1 MSLAIDVDRITH
13 VLLADGWHKV
23 VGRSFDLDSY
33 EYIQKS
39 DEHEPGEHQSQPI
52 PLLRGGAVAGIPS
65 TGACWNEAGD
75 IRLSCPLTA
84 ILAVKEKR

>member
-1 MSLAIDVDRITH
+1 MSLAIDVDRVTH

-23 VGRSFDLDSY
+23 QGRSFDLDAY

-39 DEHEPGEHQSQPI
+39 DEEPI
-52 PLLRGGAVAGIPS
+52 PLLRGGSVTGIPS

-75 IRLSCPLTA
+75 VRLSCPLTS
-84 ILAVKEKR
+84 ILAIKEKR